1 MRVLYTDPNDE
12 LALERELLGAELA
25 TAKSDPGAIEVLVV
39 HQTIVDAS
47 LLERYPRLKG
57 IVRLG
62 VGYDKVD
69 LDACRAQGI
78 SVAHVPDYCTN
89 EVADTAMALILT
101 LVRGTRELEAA
112 LREHPEIWQDLS
124 LARIRRASSLVLGV
138 VGAGRIGSA
147 VLERARPCGFE
158 LIFQDPAVAAC
169 SGAQRVDTLVAL
181 LERADIVSLHLPL
194 NASTQGLVN
203 AEFLARMKP
212 GSLLV
217 NTARGGLLANEQALL
232 DALTQ
237 GRLAGAALDVL
248 PVEPPTDQPL
258 FTAWRE
264 NHPGLAG
271 RLILNPH
278 NAFYSRQAAESVRR
292 LAAGEA
298 ARLLAGLSFR
308 HCVLE

>member
-1 MRVLYTDPNDE
+1 MRVLYTDPTDD
-12 LALERELLGAELA
+12 LALERELLGADLA
-25 TAKSDPGAIEVLVV
+25 AAKSDPRAIEVLVV
-39 HQTIVDAS
+39 HQTMVDAS
-47 LLERYPRLKG
+47 LLQRYPRLRG

-69 LDACRAQGI
+69 LNACRANG
-78 SVAHVPDYCTN
+78 VAVANVPDYCTS

-112 LREHPEIWQDLS
+112 LRQHPGTWQDLS

-147 VLERARPCGFE
+147 VLARAGPFGFE
-158 LIFQDPAVAAC
+158 RIFHDPAVTAC
-169 SGAQRVDTLVAL
+169 CGAQRVDSLVTL
-181 LERADIVSLHLPL
+181 LERADIVSLHVPL

-212 GSLLV
+212 GAMLI
-217 NTARGGLLANEQALL
+217 NTARGGLLADEQALL
-232 DALTQ
+232 DALVQ
-237 GRLAGAALDVL
+237 GRLAGVALDVL
-248 PVEPPTDQPL
+248 PVEPPTDQPV

-264 NHPGLAG
+264 DHPALAG

-278 NAFYSRQAAESVRR
+278 NAFYSRQAQESVRR

-298 ARLLAGLSFR
+298 ARLLAGRSFR
-308 HCVLE
+308 HCVSE

>member
-25 TAKSDPGAIEVLVV
+25 TAQSDPGAIEVLVV
-39 HQTIVDAS
+39 HQTMVDAS
-47 LLERYPRLKG
+47 LLRRYPRLKG

-69 LDACRAQGI
+69 LDACRARGVC
-78 SVAHVPDYCTN
+78 VAHVPDYCTS

-101 LVRGTRELEAA
+101 LVRGTRELEAV
-112 LREHPEIWQDLS
+112 LRERPEMWQDLS

-147 VLERARPCGFE
+147 VLERARPFGFE
-158 LIFQDPAVAAC
+158 LIFHDPAVAAC
-169 SGAQRVDTLVAL
+169 CGAQRVDTLVTL

-194 NASTQGLVN
+194 DASTRGLVN
-203 AEFLARMKP
+203 AEFLARMRP

-217 NTARGGLLANEQALL
+217 NTARGGLLASDQALL

-248 PVEPPTDQPL
+248 RVEPPTDQPL

-264 NHPGLAG
+264 NHPELAG

-278 NAFYSRQAAESVRR
+278 NAFFSRQAQESVRR

-298 ARLLAGLSFR
+298 ARLLAGQAFR
-308 HCVLE
+308 HCVSY

>member
-12 LALERELLGAELA
+12 LALERELLGVELA
-25 TAKSDPGAIEVLVV
+25 TAQSDPGAIEVLVV

-47 LLERYPRLKG
+47 LLEQYPRLKG

-69 LDACRAQGI
+69 LNACRAQGI
-78 SVAHVPDYCTN
+78 SVAHIPDYCTN

-147 VLERARPCGFE
+147 VLERARPFGFE
-158 LIFQDPAVAAC
+158 LIFQDPAVAVC
-169 SGAQRVDTLVAL
+169 SGAQRVDTLIEL

-194 NASTQGLVN
+194 NGSTRGLVN
-203 AEFLARMKP
+203 AEFLARMRP

-217 NTARGGLLANEQALL
+217 NTARGGLLASDQALL

-237 GRLAGAALDVL
+237 GHLAGAALDVL

-258 FTAWRE
+258 FKAWRE

-278 NAFYSRQAAESVRR
+278 NAFYSRQATESVRR

-298 ARLLAGLSFR
+298 ARLLQGHSFS
-308 HCVLE
+308 HCVS

>member
-12 LALERELLGAELA
+12 LALEHELLGAELA
-25 TAKSDPGAIEVLVV
+25 AATSDPGAIEVLVV

-47 LLERYPRLKG
+47 LLARYPRLKG
-57 IVRLG
+57 IVRMG

-69 LDACRAQGI
+69 LNACRAKGV
-78 SVAHVPDYCTN
+78 SVAHVPDYCTS
-89 EVADTAMALILT
+89 EVADTTMALILT

-112 LREHPEIWQDLS
+112 LREHPEMWQDLS

-147 VLERARPCGFE
+147 VLERARPFGFE
-158 LIFQDPAVAAC
+158 LIFTDPVVTAC
-169 SGAQRVDTLVAL
+169 RGAQRVDALVTL

-194 NASTQGLVN
+194 NANTQGLVN

-217 NTARGGLLANEQALL
+217 NTARGGLLANEQVLL
-232 DALTQ
+232 DALTN

-248 PVEPPTDQPL
+248 PVEPPADQPL
-258 FTAWRE
+258 FTAWRDDR
-264 NHPGLAG
+264 PGLAG

-278 NAFYSRQAAESVRR
+278 NAFYSQQAQESVRC

-298 ARLLAGLSFR
+298 ARLLARRPFR
-308 HCVLE
+308 HCVPE